1 MEDINGLHLKRD
13 SYFYQSLEMDSN
25 VSRSAERDNESIE
38 CSQHSQQEQE
48 VNHSSSQEVSHLS
61 SHLHRYRSR
70 TLFARQLSNSEI
82 CRRRRESIA
91 AIVGHNLSGSGSG
104 LNVVSGLE
112 SIMNYMNNS
121 LTEF

>member
-13 SYFYQSLEMDSN
+13 SSNFYQSLEVDSKQSN
-25 VSRSAERDNESIE
+25 VNRSAERDNESIE

-48 VNHSSSQEVSHLS
+48 VNHLS

-91 AIVGHNLSGSGSG
+91 AIIGHNLSGSGSV

-112 SIMNYMNNS
+112 SIINYMNNS
-121 LTEF
+121 LDFE